1 MKKSTIFRLFVI
13 IAAVSMF
20 TATQGLALEILTAED
35 FKQNI
40 ITKDILIQDGR

>member
-20 TATQGLALEILTAED
+20 TVTQGSAFEILTAED
-35 FKQNI
+35 VFESGQC
-40 ITKDILIQDGR
+40 LVGLF